1 LSGSRISVDHA
12 LDLGREVFAVP
23 GPVTSPLAEVP
34 LALIREGAPMIRGAD
49 DLLDDL
55 GVVAPGPVELV
66 EPPIE
71 LPDDERLV
79 WMSLIESSLPDTLA
93 HASPMSLSR
102 TVAALT
108 RLELRGLVRSTAG
121 RFERTLSG

>member
-1 LSGSRISVDHA
+1 
-12 LDLGREVFAVP
+12 
-23 GPVTSPLAEVP
+23 
-34 LALIREGAPMIRGAD
+34 MIRGAD

-55 GVVAPGPVELV
+55 GLVAPVQAEPV

-71 LPDDERLV
+71 LPEDERLV
-79 WMSLIESSLPDTLA
+79 WTSLVESSLPDTLA
-93 HASPMSLSR
+93 NAIPMSLSR

-121 RFERTLSG
+121 RYERTLSGAKAGA

>member
-1 LSGSRISVDHA
+1 
-12 LDLGREVFAVP
+12 
-23 GPVTSPLAEVP
+23 
-34 LALIREGAPMIRGAD
+34 LIRDGATMIRGAD

-55 GVVAPGPVELV
+55 GLVAPTRAENP

-71 LPDDERLV
+71 LPEDERLV
-79 WMSLIESSLPDTLA
+79 WMSLLESSLPDALA
-93 HASPMSLSR
+93 NAIPMPLSR

-121 RFERTLSG
+121 RFERTLSGAQARV